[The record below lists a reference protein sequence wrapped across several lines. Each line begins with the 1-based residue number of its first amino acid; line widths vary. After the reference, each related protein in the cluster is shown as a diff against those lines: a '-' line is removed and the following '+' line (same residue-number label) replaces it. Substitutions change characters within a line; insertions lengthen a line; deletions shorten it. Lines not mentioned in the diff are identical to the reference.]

1 MEALATPM
9 SPLSFEAAV
18 AIGQAGGYYP
28 SASTTAYKAKA
39 SSSSAAAVAA
49 VAANQFGHD
58 HGDEEDWC

>member
-28 SASTTAYKAKA
+28 SASTNAYKAKA
-39 SSSSAAAVAA
+39 SSSTAAAAA
-49 VAANQFGHD
+49 AAANQFSHD